1 MIEFQQYHGGC
12 DMYHLNQFCNII
24 SALRKQKGW
33 TQAFLAEQLNIS
45 PQSISK
51 WECGIGFPDVSL
63 FPVLANL
70 FSVPVG
76 FLFGEDLD
84 RQINDAHSSALCKSH
99 LTFDK
104 CKSIHVSLGNICRV
118 EFINESIEGC
128 RIEANGDSIFI
139 RYFDV
144 EYVDGKILVN
154 IKNPCGSALHWESYD
169 RKGYQ
174 GENRVKIFAK
184 EPNILSL
191 NYLDLHCCNQTNE
204 DGNYEI
210 ICTQM

>member
-1 MIEFQQYHGGC
+1 
-12 DMYHLNQFCNII
+12 MYHLNQFCNII
-24 SALRKQKGW
+24 SDLRKQKGW

-63 FPVLANL
+63 FPVLAEL
-70 FSVPVG
+70 FSVSVG
-76 FLFGEDLD
+76 YLFGEDWDKHPTDTL
-84 RQINDAHSSALCKSH
+84 ASALCQ
-99 LTFDK
+99 TQAAFEI

-118 EFINESIEGC
+118 EFFNTALEGC
-128 RIEANGDSIFI
+128 RIEAEGDSVFI

-144 EYVDGKILVN
+144 ECVEGKILIN
-154 IKNPCGSALHWESYD
+154 IKNPCGSAVHWEAYD

-174 GENRVKIFAK
+174 GENHVRIFAK

-191 NYLDLHCCNQTNE
+191 NYLDLSCTNKTNAH
-204 DGNYEI
+204 GNYEI
-210 ICTQM
+210 VCSRGNTKD